1 MLKVFV
7 LFYLIAS
14 SAFLEAAVSSPS
26 VQMTIQKG
34 EQPIQLQ
41 RLTFNT
47 DISGSMAQTR
57 VSMVFFNPNKRNLEG
72 ELQFPLLEGQ
82 EIIAF
87 ALDIDGVMRAAVPVE
102 KVKGRQIFED
112 VERKSADP
120 ALLEKTQGNNF
131 KLRVYPINSMGT
143 RTVELTYSE
152 PLTRSNGELL
162 FRLPLAYER
171 KLKEFDFTL
180 SAHGVVS
187 APKISGAM
195 GDIPFEKNEGKYAAH
210 IQKNNVNARGEI
222 TVLIASTS
230 EPKTFIQS
238 LADSTYFMSE
248 IPVAVST
255 ELRPLPKV
263 VGLLWD
269 ASGSGAERAIDAELT
284 VLDKYFKTANNIE
297 VRLTRLRDHH
307 EPIKIY
313 KIVNGNW
320 DVLRTELQSTVYDG
334 ATNLNDW
341 QPQAD
346 VNEYLLFSDG
356 LVNYGS
362 ATFPVLT
369 PTQSLFALSSSLGA
383 DVSRLTSISE
393 NNHGRFIRVAP
404 NNANL
409 AADSL
414 LRSANE
420 FKILRSVGVADVVID
435 KSHMSEGLIRV
446 AGKLISPIAS
456 VDIALSAQQVSKNI
470 HVSIAANSPSNP
482 LAAYVWASNKLNQ
495 LEGDYELH
503 RAEIRRLGIEFSIP
517 TRETSLLV
525 LDTIEDYIKYDVTPP
540 ANLQAAF
547 TKLKTEN
554 TSTQQLT
561 RQKHIDHLVNEFEK
575 KVAWWEKTYPKS
587 PIPSPVN
594 KAKKPEF
601 VGQPNVVYIT
611 PVEEVVAPAIVIA
624 PSPAPAPAPSAARV
638 VDSITAEDIGRL
650 PDTSV
655 AESLQRIAGVR
666 ESLSRSMDI
675 KRDAAGVVDVVDGS
689 HSENKTTIAL
699 KKWTSDAPYIARMNA
714 ATKETIY
721 KIYLDEK
728 PSYINSSAFYLD
740 VADAL
745 FEKELPELANRVLS
759 NLAEMDL
766 ENTPILRILG
776 YRLMQV
782 NEPELALPI
791 FEKVL
796 VLAPNEPQSY
806 RDLGLVYAELKRYQK
821 ATDQFNQVIERSW
834 DGRFADIELITLAE
848 LNAVI
853 AEANRAKVT
862 LDISKIDSRL
872 QRNLP
877 LDVRAVLTWD
887 ANDSDMDLWV
897 TDPNN
902 EKCFY
907 GHRNTLQGGL
917 MSRDFT
923 QGYGPEE
930 FSLRDAK
937 PGKYKVEAN
946 FYGNRQQIVAGA
958 TTLQMKLTT
967 AFGTKNAKNETI
979 TLRLKDK
986 GETVFVGEFEV
997 KPK

>member
-1 MLKVFV
+1 MFKIFV
-7 LFYLIAS
+7 ISCLLAS
-14 SAFLEAAVSSPS
+14 SALLEAAVSSPP

-41 RLTFNT
+41 GLTINT
-47 DISGSMAQTR
+47 DISGSMALTR
-57 VSMVFFNPNKRNLEG
+57 VRMVFFNPNKRALEG

-112 VERKSADP
+112 IERKSADP

-131 KLRVYPINSMGT
+131 KLRVYPINSMNT

-152 PLTRSNGELL
+152 PLTHTNGELHY
-162 FRLPLAYER
+162 RLPLGYET
-171 KLKEFDFTL
+171 KLKEFDLTL
-180 SAHGVVS
+180 SVHGVAS

-195 GDIPFEKNEGKYAAH
+195 GNIPIEKKGDKYVAH
-210 IQKNNVNARGEI
+210 IQKNNVSAQGEI
-222 TVLIASTS
+222 TFSISSTRD
-230 EPKTFIQS
+230 PKTFIQT
-238 LADSTYFMSE
+238 LADSSYFLSE
-248 IPVAVST
+248 IPVSLT
-255 ELRPLPKV
+255 ELRSLPKI

-269 ASGSGAERAIDAELT
+269 ASGSGATRAIDAELS
-284 VLDKYFKTANNIE
+284 VLDQYFNAVKNVE
-297 VRLTRLRDHH
+297 VRLTRLRDQH
-307 EPIKIY
+307 ETIKIY
-313 KIVNGNW
+313 QIVNGNW
-320 DVLRTELQSTVYDG
+320 DVLRTELQATVYDG

-356 LVNYGS
+356 LANYGIGM
-362 ATFPVLT
+362 FPVLSS
-369 PTQSLFALSSSLGA
+369 TQSLFSLSSSLGA
-383 DVSRLTSISE
+383 DAARLTSIAE
-393 NNHGRFIRVAP
+393 NNHGRFIRIAP
-404 NNANL
+404 NNASL
-409 AADSL
+409 AAESL
-414 LRSANE
+414 LRSGIE
-420 FKILRSVGVADVVID
+420 LKVLRSTGVMDVVID
-435 KSHMSEGLIRV
+435 KSHLNEGLIRV
-446 AGKLISPIAS
+446 AGKMTSPTAV
-456 VDIALSAQQVSKNI
+456 VDIALLERKTAKEIHLSA
-470 HVSIAANSPSNP
+470 AANSPANP

-525 LDTIEDYIKYDVTPP
+525 LDTIEDYVKYDVMPP

-547 TKLKTEN
+547 TKSKTGN
-554 TSTQQLT
+554 RSAQQLT
-561 RQKHIDHLVNEFEK
+561 RQKQIDQLVIEFEK

-587 PIPSPVN
+587 PIAIPIK
-594 KAKKPEF
+594 KAIKPAF
-601 VGQPNVVYIT
+601 AGQPNVVYIES
-611 PVEEVVAPAIVIA
+611 VEEDV
-624 PSPAPAPAPSAARV
+624 PAPNFVPPPASEPVAVRIV
-638 VDSITAEDIGRL
+638 ESISAEDIGQV
-650 PDTSV
+650 PDAS
-655 AESLQRIAGVR
+655 AEEFVVVTGAR
-666 ESLSRSMDI
+666 ESLTRNKDV
-675 KRDAAGVVDVVDGS
+675 KREASGIADTIDGS
-689 HSENKTTIAL
+689 HSKNKATIAL

-728 PSYINSSAFYLD
+728 PSYSNSSAFYLD

-745 FEKELPELANRVLS
+745 FEKELPELAKRVLS

-766 ENTPILRILG
+766 ENIPILRILG
-776 YRLMQV
+776 YRLLQV
-782 NEPELALPI
+782 NSPELALPV

-796 VLAPNEPQSY
+796 VLAPDEPQSY
-806 RDLGLVYAELKRYQK
+806 RDLGLVYAELKHYQK
-821 ATDQFNQVIERSW
+821 AIDQFIQVVERSW

-853 AEANRAKVT
+853 AEAKRTKVT
-862 LDISKIDSRL
+862 LDISKMDSRL
-872 QRNLP
+872 QKNLP

-907 GHRNTLQGGL
+907 GHQNTLQGGL

-923 QGYGPEE
+923 EGYGPEE

>member
-1 MLKVFV
+1 MLKMFV
-7 LFYLIAS
+7 IFYLIAS

-41 RLTFNT
+41 RLTINT

-120 ALLEKTQGNNF
+120 ALLEKIQGNNF

-180 SAHGVVS
+180 SANGVAS
-187 APKISGAM
+187 APRISGAM

-222 TVLIASTS
+222 TVSIESTS
-230 EPKTFIQS
+230 EPKTFIQP

-255 ELRPLPKV
+255 ELRSLPKV

-307 EPIKIY
+307 EAIKIY

-362 ATFPVLT
+362 AMFPVL
-369 PTQSLFALSSSLGA
+369 PSTQSLFALSSSLGA

-420 FKILRSVGVADVVID
+420 LKVLRSAGVTDVVID

-446 AGKLISPIAS
+446 AGKLISSTAS

-503 RAEIRRLGIEFSIP
+503 RAEIRRLGVEFSIP

-525 LDTIEDYIKYDVTPP
+525 LDTIEDYVKYDVTPP

-561 RQKHIDHLVNEFEK
+561 RQKHIDHLVIEFEK

-587 PIPSPVN
+587 PIVSPVK

-611 PVEEVVAPAIVIA
+611 PVEEMSAPPAMDFV
-624 PSPAPAPAPSAARV
+624 PSPAPAPVAGAV
-638 VDSITAEDIGRL
+638 VESRAEEIV
-650 PDTSV
+650 V
-655 AESLQRIAGVR
+655 AGAR
-666 ESLSRSMDI
+666 ESLVRSMDI
-675 KRDAAGVVDVVDGS
+675 KRDAAGVVDVVDS
-689 HSENKTTIAL
+689 FQSKSKATIRL

-714 ATKETIY
+714 ATKDTLY

-728 PSYINSSAFYLD
+728 PSYSNSSAFYLD

-745 FEKELPELANRVLS
+745 FEKELPDLAKRVLS

-782 NEPELALPI
+782 NEPALALPI

-796 VLAPNEPQSY
+796 MLAPDEPQSY
-806 RDLGLVYAELKRYQK
+806 RDLGLVYVELKRYQK
-821 ATDQFNQVIERSW
+821 AIDQFNQVIERSW

-853 AEANRAKVT
+853 AEANRAKAT

-907 GHRNTLQGGL
+907 GHQHTLQGGL

-937 PGKYKVEAN
+937 QGKYKVEAN

>member
-1 MLKVFV
+1 MLKIFAISC
-7 LFYLIAS
+7 LLAS
-14 SAFLEAAVSSPS
+14 SALLEAAVSSPP

-41 RLTFNT
+41 GLTINT
-47 DISGSMAQTR
+47 DISGSMALTR
-57 VSMVFFNPNKRNLEG
+57 VRMVFFNPNKRALEG
-72 ELQFPLLEGQ
+72 KLQFPLLEGQ

-112 VERKSADP
+112 IERKSADP

-131 KLRVYPINSMGT
+131 KLRVYPINSMNT

-152 PLTRSNGELL
+152 PLLHTNGELHY
-162 FRLPLAYER
+162 RLPLGYET
-171 KLKEFDFTL
+171 KLKEFDLTL
-180 SAHGVVS
+180 SAHGAVS
-187 APKISGAM
+187 APKVSGAM
-195 GDIPFEKNEGKYAAH
+195 GSIPIEKKGEKYVAH
-210 IQKNNVNARGEI
+210 IQKNNVSAQGEI
-222 TVLIASTS
+222 TFSISFTRD
-230 EPKTFIQS
+230 PKTFIQT

-248 IPVAVST
+248 IPVSLST
-255 ELRPLPKV
+255 ELRSLPRI

-269 ASGSGAERAIDAELT
+269 ASGSGATRAIDAELT
-284 VLDKYFKTANNIE
+284 VLDQYFKAVKNVE
-297 VRLTRLRDHH
+297 VRLTRLRDRH
-307 EPIKIY
+307 EAIKIY
-313 KIVNGNW
+313 QIVNGNW
-320 DVLRTELQSTVYDG
+320 DGLRTELQATVYDG

-356 LVNYGS
+356 LANYGS
-362 ATFPVLT
+362 ATFPVLSSS
-369 PTQSLFALSSSLGA
+369 QSLFSLSSSLGA
-383 DVSRLTSISE
+383 DAARLTSIAE
-393 NNHGRFIRVAP
+393 NNHGRFIRIAP

-409 AADSL
+409 AAESL
-414 LRSANE
+414 LRSGIDINV
-420 FKILRSVGVADVVID
+420 LRSAGVTDVVID
-435 KSHMSEGLIRV
+435 KSHLNEGLIRV
-446 AGKLISPIAS
+446 AGKMTSPTAV
-456 VDIALSAQQVSKNI
+456 VDIALLERKISKEI
-470 HVSIAANSPSNP
+470 HLSVAANSPSNP
-482 LAAYVWASNKLNQ
+482 LAAYVWASNKLSQ

-525 LDTIEDYIKYDVTPP
+525 LDTIEDYVKYDVMPP

-547 TKLKTEN
+547 TKLKTGN
-554 TSTQQLT
+554 RSAQQLT
-561 RQKHIDHLVNEFEK
+561 RQKQIDQLVIEFEK
-575 KVAWWEKTYPKS
+575 KVAWWEKTYPKG
-587 PIPSPVN
+587 PIPTPVK
-594 KAKKPEF
+594 KAKKPVF
-601 VGQPNVVYIT
+601 L
-611 PVEEVVAPAIVIA
+611 
-624 PSPAPAPAPSAARV
+624 PSPAPAPVAARAVESTSAEDAGRMQEASAAESFQQV
-638 VDSITAEDIGRL
+638 TAVSMKEKK
-650 PDTSV
+650 
-655 AESLQRIAGVR
+655 AGANDR
-666 ESLSRSMDI
+666 MQQS
-675 KRDAAGVVDVVDGS
+675 GT
-689 HSENKTTIAL
+689 NKNVSIAL

-745 FEKELPELANRVLS
+745 FEKELPELAKRVLS

-776 YRLMQV
+776 YRLLQV
-782 NEPELALPI
+782 NAPELALPV

-796 VLAPNEPQSY
+796 VLAPDEPQSY
-806 RDLGLVYAELKRYQK
+806 RDLGLVYAELKHYQK
-821 ATDQFNQVIERSW
+821 AIDHFNQVIERSW

-872 QRNLP
+872 QKNLP

-907 GHRNTLQGGL
+907 GHQNTLQGGL

-946 FYGNRQQIVAGA
+946 FFGNRQQIVAGA

-979 TLRLKDK
+979 TLRLKDQ

>member
-1 MLKVFV
+1 MLKIFV
-7 LFYLIAS
+7 ISCLLAS
-14 SAFLEAAVSSPS
+14 SAFLEAAVSSPP

-41 RLTFNT
+41 GLTINT
-47 DISGSMAQTR
+47 DISGSMALTR
-57 VSMVFFNPNKRNLEG
+57 VRMVFFNPNKRALEG

-112 VERKSADP
+112 IERRSADP

-131 KLRVYPINSMGT
+131 KLRVYPINSMNT

-152 PLTRSNGELL
+152 PLVHSNGELHY
-162 FRLPLAYER
+162 RLPLGYET

-180 SAHGVVS
+180 SAHGVES
-187 APKISGAM
+187 APKVSGAM
-195 GDIPFEKNEGKYAAH
+195 GSIPIEKKGDKYVAH
-210 IQKNNVNARGEI
+210 IQKNNVSAQGEI
-222 TVLIASTS
+222 TFSIPFTRA
-230 EPKTFIQS
+230 PKTFTQTMS
-238 LADSTYFMSE
+238 DTTYFMSE
-248 IPVAVST
+248 IPVSLST
-255 ELRPLPKV
+255 EVRSLPKIL
-263 VGLLWD
+263 GLLWD
-269 ASGSGAERAIDAELT
+269 ASGSGATRALDAELS
-284 VLDKYFKTANNIE
+284 VLDQYFKTIKNLE
-297 VRLTRLRDHH
+297 VRLTRLRDQH
-307 EPIKIY
+307 EAIKIY
-313 KIVNGNW
+313 QIVNGNW
-320 DVLRTELQSTVYDG
+320 DGLRTELQATVYDG

-356 LVNYGS
+356 LANYGS
-362 ATFPVLT
+362 AMFPVLSS
-369 PTQSLFALSSSLGA
+369 TQSLFSLSSSLGA
-383 DVSRLTSISE
+383 DAARLTSIAE
-393 NNHGRFIRVAP
+393 NSHGRFIRIAP
-404 NNANL
+404 NKANL
-409 AADSL
+409 AAESL
-414 LRSANE
+414 LRSGIE
-420 FKILRSVGVADVVID
+420 LKVLRSAGVTDVVID
-435 KSHMSEGLIRV
+435 KSHLNEGLIRV
-446 AGKLISPIAS
+446 AGKMTSPTAA
-456 VDIALSAQQVSKNI
+456 VDIALLERKTAKEI
-470 HVSIAANSPSNP
+470 HLSVAANSPSNP
-482 LAAYVWASNKLNQ
+482 LAAYLWASNKLRQ

-525 LDTIEDYIKYDVTPP
+525 LDTIEDYVKYDVTPP
-540 ANLQAAF
+540 ANLQVAF
-547 TKLKTEN
+547 AKLKTGN
-554 TSTQQLT
+554 RSAQQLT
-561 RQKHIDHLVNEFEK
+561 RQKQIDQLVIEFEK
-575 KVAWWEKTYPKS
+575 KVAWWEKTYPKR
-587 PIPSPVN
+587 PVPN
-594 KAKKPEF
+594 PAKKGIRPL
-601 VGQPNVVYIT
+601 VAGQRTAVHSES
-611 PVEEVVAPAIVIA
+611 VEEVVV
-624 PSPAPAPAPSAARV
+624 SGLHSVGRPAPAPAPAASRV
-638 VDSITAEDIGRL
+638 VESVSAEDAGHL
-650 PDTSV
+650 SDVSV
-655 AESLQRIAGVR
+655 AEPLQRVVA
-666 ESLSRSMDI
+666 ESKSE
-675 KRDAAGVVDVVDGS
+675 KEAAGDRKQQNGT
-689 HSENKTTIAL
+689 NKNVSIAL

-745 FEKELPELANRVLS
+745 FEKELPELAKRVLS

-782 NEPELALPI
+782 NAPELALPV

-796 VLAPNEPQSY
+796 VLAPDEPQSY
-806 RDLGLVYAELKRYQK
+806 RDLGLVYAELKQYQK
-821 ATDQFNQVIERSW
+821 AIDQFNQVIERSW

-853 AEANRAKVT
+853 AEAHRVKVA
-862 LDISKIDSRL
+862 LDVSKIDSRL
-872 QRNLP
+872 QKNLP

-907 GHRNTLQGGL
+907 GHKNTLQGGL

-946 FYGNRQQIVAGA
+946 FFGNRQQIVAGA

-967 AFGTKNAKNETI
+967 AFGTKDAKNETI

>member
-1 MLKVFV
+1 MLKIFV
-7 LFYLIAS
+7 ISCLLAS
-14 SAFLEAAVSSPS
+14 SALLEAAVSSPP
-26 VQMTIQKG
+26 VQMMIQKG

-41 RLTFNT
+41 GLAINT
-47 DISGSMAQTR
+47 DISGSMALTR
-57 VSMVFFNPNKRNLEG
+57 VRMVFFNPNKRALEG

-112 VERKSADP
+112 IERKSADP

-131 KLRVYPINSMGT
+131 KLRVYPINSMNT

-152 PLTRSNGELL
+152 PLLHRNGELHY
-162 FRLPLAYER
+162 RLPLGYET
-171 KLKEFDFTL
+171 KLKEFDLTL
-180 SAHGVVS
+180 SAHGVAS

-195 GDIPFEKNEGKYAAH
+195 GNIPIEKKGEKYVAH
-210 IQKNNVNARGEI
+210 IKKNNVSAQGEI
-222 TVLIASTS
+222 TFSIPSTPD
-230 EPKTFIQS
+230 PKTFIQT

-248 IPVAVST
+248 IPVSLST
-255 ELRPLPKV
+255 ELRSLPKIM
-263 VGLLWD
+263 GLLWD
-269 ASGSGAERAIDAELT
+269 ASGSGATRVIDAELA
-284 VLDKYFKTANNIE
+284 VLDQYFKAVKNVE
-297 VRLTRLRDHH
+297 VRLTRLRDQH
-307 EPIKIY
+307 EAIKIY
-313 KIVNGNW
+313 QIVNGNW
-320 DVLRTELQSTVYDG
+320 DGLRTELQATVYDG
-334 ATNLNDW
+334 ASNLNDW
-341 QPQAD
+341 HPQAD

-356 LVNYGS
+356 LANYGS
-362 ATFPVLT
+362 AMFPVLSA
-369 PTQSLFALSSSLGA
+369 TQSLFSLSSSLGA
-383 DVSRLTSISE
+383 DAARLTSIAE
-393 NNHGRFIRVAP
+393 NNHGRFIRIAP
-404 NNANL
+404 NSANL
-409 AADSL
+409 AAESL
-414 LRSANE
+414 LRSGIDINV
-420 FKILRSVGVADVVID
+420 LRSAGVTDVVID
-435 KSHMSEGLIRV
+435 KSHLNEGLIRV
-446 AGKLISPIAS
+446 AGKMTSPTAV
-456 VDIALSAQQVSKNI
+456 VDIALLERKISKEI
-470 HVSIAANSPSNP
+470 HLSVAANSPANP
-482 LAAYVWASNKLNQ
+482 LAAYVWASNKLSQ

-525 LDTIEDYIKYDVTPP
+525 LDTIEDYVKYDVTPP

-547 TKLKTEN
+547 TKLKTGN
-554 TSTQQLT
+554 RSAQQLT
-561 RQKHIDHLVNEFEK
+561 RQKQIDQLVIEFEK

-587 PIPSPVN
+587 PIPTRGK
-594 KAKKPEF
+594 KAIKSAVARQRSES
-601 VGQPNVVYIT
+601 
-611 PVEEVVAPAIVIA
+611 VEEMVVSGLRSEAQ
-624 PSPAPAPAPSAARV
+624 PAPAPALEAAHV
-638 VDSITAEDIGRL
+638 VESISAEDVGDM
-650 PDTSV
+650 PDASV
-655 AESLQRIAGVR
+655 AQSLQRVNAVSKS
-666 ESLSRSMDI
+666 E
-675 KRDAAGVVDVVDGS
+675 KKAAAGDKEQQYGA
-689 HSENKTTIAL
+689 NKNVSIAL

-745 FEKELPELANRVLS
+745 FEKELPELAKRVLS

-776 YRLMQV
+776 YRLLQI
-782 NEPELALPI
+782 NAPELALPV

-796 VLAPNEPQSY
+796 VLAPDEPQSY
-806 RDLGLVYAELKRYQK
+806 RDLGLVYAELKQYQK
-821 ATDQFNQVIERSW
+821 AIDQFNQVIERSW

-848 LNAVI
+848 LNEVI

-872 QRNLP
+872 QKNLP

-907 GHRNTLQGGL
+907 GHQNTLQGGL

-946 FYGNRQQIVAGA
+946 FFGNRQQIVAGA

>member
-1 MLKVFV
+1 MLKMFV

-14 SAFLEAAVSSPS
+14 SAFIEAAVSSPS

-41 RLTFNT
+41 RLTINT

-131 KLRVYPINSMGT
+131 KLRVYPINSMST

-152 PLTRSNGELL
+152 PLTRSNGEIL

-180 SAHGVVS
+180 SAHGVAS

-195 GDIPFEKNEGKYAAH
+195 GDIPFEKNEGKYTAH
-210 IQKNNVNARGEI
+210 IQKNNVSARGEI
-222 TVLIASTS
+222 TVSITSTS
-230 EPKTFIQS
+230 EPKTFIQP

-284 VLDKYFKTANNIE
+284 VLDKFFKTANNIE

-307 EPIKIY
+307 EAIKIY

-362 ATFPVLT
+362 AMFPVL
-369 PTQSLFALSSSLGA
+369 PSTQSLFTLSSSLGA
-383 DVSRLTSISE
+383 DVPRLTSIAE

-404 NNANL
+404 NNANV

-414 LRSANE
+414 LRSAN
-420 FKILRSVGVADVVID
+420 KLKVLRSAGVADVVID
-435 KSHMSEGLIRV
+435 DTHMSEGLIRV
-446 AGKLISPIAS
+446 AGKLTSPTAS
-456 VDIALSAQQVSKNI
+456 VDIALLAQQVSKNI
-470 HVSIAANSPSNP
+470 HVSIATNSPSNP

-525 LDTIEDYIKYDVTPP
+525 LDTIEDYVKYDVTPP

-561 RQKHIDHLVNEFEK
+561 RQKHIDHLVIEFEK
-575 KVAWWEKTYPKS
+575 KVAWWEKTYPKG
-587 PIPSPVN
+587 PIVSPVK

-611 PVEEVVAPAIVIA
+611 PVEEMTAPPSMDFAIDTT
-624 PSPAPAPAPSAARV
+624 PAPAPVAR
-638 VDSITAEDIGRL
+638 
-650 PDTSV
+650 SV
-655 AESLQRIAGVR
+655 AESGAEEIVVAGLR
-666 ESLSRSMDI
+666 ESLARSMDI

-699 KKWTSDAPYIARMNA
+699 KKWTSDAPYIARMDA

-745 FEKELPELANRVLS
+745 FEKGLPELAKRVLS

-782 NEPELALPI
+782 NAPELALPI

-796 VLAPNEPQSY
+796 VLAPDEPQSY

-821 ATDQFNQVIERSW
+821 AIDQFNRVIERSW

-907 GHRNTLQGGL
+907 GHQHTLQGGL

-967 AFGTKNAKNETI
+967 AFGTKNAKDQTI

-997 KPK
+997 STK